1 MKTYSIGQVSQRLGI
16 KIPTIRYYE
25 GKGLVPEPKR
35 SEGMQRRYDDRDLE
49 RLAFVKHARQLGFSL
64 SAISKLMTLGED
76 DVDSCDQIDEIARA
90 NLVEVQTKIRL
101 LKSLEKELQ
110 RIVNGCQTSNI
121 DDCYVIESLQDHSN
135 CETAHGQPGK

>member
-1 MKTYSIGQVSQRLGI
+1 MKTYSIGQVSRLLGI

-49 RLAFVKHARQLGFSL
+49 RLAFVKHARHLGFSL

-76 DVDSCDQIDEIARA
+76 EAENCDQIDEFARA
-90 NLVEVQTKIRL
+90 NLAEVQTKIRL
-101 LKSLEKELQ
+101 LKSLENELQ
-110 RIVNGCQTSNI
+110 RIVSGCQTPNI
-121 DDCYVIESLQDHSN
+121 GQCYVIESLQDHSL
-135 CETAHGQPGK
+135 CETSHE

>member
-1 MKTYSIGQVSQRLGI
+1 MKTYSIGQVSRLLGI

-64 SAISKLMTLGED
+64 SAISKLMTIGDGDEGKC
-76 DVDSCDQIDEIARA
+76 SQIDEIARE
-90 NLVEVQTKIRL
+90 NLSEVQTKIRL
-101 LKSLEKELQ
+101 LKSLENELQ
-110 RIVNGCQTSNI
+110 RIVSGCKTSNVGH
-121 DDCYVIESLQDHSN
+121 CYVIESLQNHSL
-135 CETAHGQPGK
+135 CETPHE

>member
-1 MKTYSIGQVSQRLGI
+1 MKTYSIGQVSRRLGI

-25 GKGLVPEPKR
+25 GKGLVPEPMR

-64 SAISKLMTLGED
+64 SAISQLMVLGGTD
-76 DVDSCDQIDEIARA
+76 TNNCDQIDEIARE
-90 NLVEVQTKIRL
+90 NLLEVQTKIRL

-121 DDCYVIESLQDHSN
+121 DDCYVIESLQDHAL
-135 CETAHGQPGK
+135 CKAPHE

>member
-64 SAISKLMTLGED
+64 SAISQLMVLGGTD
-76 DVDSCDQIDEIARA
+76 TNNCDQIDEIARE
-90 NLVEVQTKIRL
+90 NLLEVQTKIRL

-110 RIVNGCQTSNI
+110 RIVSGCQTPNFGQ
-121 DDCYVIESLQDHSN
+121 CYVIESLQDHAL
-135 CETAHGQPGK
+135 CKAPHE

>member
-35 SEGMQRRYDDRDLE
+35 SEGMQRRYDDRGLE

-64 SAISKLMTLGED
+64 SAIRDLMTLERENA
-76 DVDSCDQIDEIARA
+76 DSCHQIDEIARE
-90 NLVEVQTKIRL
+90 NLSEVQIKIRL
-101 LKSLEKELQ
+101 LKSLENELQ
-110 RIVNGCQTSNI
+110 RIVSGCKSSNI
-121 DDCYVIESLQDHSN
+121 GHCYVIESLQDHAL
-135 CETAHGQPGK
+135 CEANHE